1 SRRARVGRERA
12 RPGRSVLRGSSSRT
26 PLMLTPIRTILLA
39 EDNINDIELTIAA
52 LRSNNVANEVV
63 VVRDGAAALDYLYR
77 RSAFASRS
85 PEPPGLLLL
94 DLKMPKVDGL
104 EVLQQIKGD
113 RALRTIPIVVLT
125 SSREESD
132 VVRSY
137 SALPRFSVPAAFLI
151 LRTTG
156 LDVPFIIISG
166 TIGEEVAVSALK
178 AGAHDFLVKGH
189 LARLFPAIERERRE
203 VEGRRDRVRAE
214 DALRR
219 SEAQYRSLV
228 EGAVFGIY
236 QPTVEGRFLTVKP
249 AVVTMLGYDSAADM
263 CSVGVPHEEAAA
275 DMPA

>member
-1 SRRARVGRERA
+1 
-12 RPGRSVLRGSSSRT
+12 
-26 PLMLTPIRTILLA
+26 MMTPIRTILLA

-132 VVRSY
+132 LVRTY
-137 SALPRFSVPAAFLI
+137 
-151 LRTTG
+151 G
-156 LDVPFIIISG
+156 LGVNAY
-166 TIGEEVAVSALK
+166 V
-178 AGAHDFLVKGH
+178 
-189 LARLFPAIERERRE
+189 
-203 VEGRRDRVRAE
+203 
-214 DALRR
+214 
-219 SEAQYRSLV
+219 
-228 EGAVFGIY
+228 
-236 QPTVEGRFLTVKP
+236 VKP
-249 AVVTMLGYDSAADM
+249 VVFNEFMDAVKALGQFWAVVNEPPP
-263 CSVGVPHEEAAA
+263 VVKE
-275 DMPA
+275 